1 MAETVIHCVLKRL
14 KEIGVDD
21 VFGVAGD
28 YAFPVNDA
36 IVEDPLL
43 NWIGCCNELNAAY
56 AADGYA
62 RMRGVAALCTTFGVG
77 ELAAMSGI
85 AGAYAEH
92 LAVFHLVGTP
102 NSATQEGR
110 ALAHHTPGN
119 GEFDL
124 FHRMAEPIVCASAAM
139 TPQNVASE
147 TERLKQG
154 HGPGLPGVV
163 HRTGEQLRVLDDAL
177 KTAEQADGAAYIEVI
192 TDAYEAPPMYKKL
205 HENVK
210 SFYNIH

>member
-1 MAETVIHCVLKRL
+1 
-14 KEIGVDD
+14 
-21 VFGVAGD
+21 
-28 YAFPVNDA
+28 
-36 IVEDPLL
+36 
-43 NWIGCCNELNAAY
+43 
-56 AADGYA
+56 
-62 RMRGVAALCTTFGVG
+62 
-77 ELAAMSGI
+77 MSGV
-85 AGAYAEH
+85 AGAYAG
-92 LAVFHLVGTP
+92 A
-102 NSATQEGR
+102 SARVSFGR
-110 ALAHHTPGN
+110 HAEFGDPGRPRARAPHAGN

-177 KTAEQADGAAYIEVI
+177 KTAQQADGAAYIEVI

-205 HENVK
+205 HEHVA

>member
-1 MAETVIHCVLKRL
+1 VLR
-14 KEIGVDD
+14 V
-21 VFGVAGD
+21 
-28 YAFPVNDA
+28 
-36 IVEDPLL
+36 
-43 NWIGCCNELNAAY
+43 
-56 AADGYA
+56 
-62 RMRGVAALCTTFGVG
+62 RTR
-77 ELAAMSGI
+77 
-85 AGAYAEH
+85 EH
-92 LAVFHLVGTP
+92 LPVFHLVGTP

-154 HGPGLPGVV
+154 HGPGLKRHRGLELCRAAACPGLPGVV

-205 HENVK
+205 HEHVE
-210 SFYNIH
+210 SFYNVH